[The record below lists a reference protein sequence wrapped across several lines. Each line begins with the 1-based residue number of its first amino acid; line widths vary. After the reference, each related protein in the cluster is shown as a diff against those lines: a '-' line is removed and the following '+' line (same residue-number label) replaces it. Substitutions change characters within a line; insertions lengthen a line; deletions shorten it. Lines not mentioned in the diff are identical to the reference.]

1 MKLDRNINGDGRGK
15 YGLIK
20 TRRLQEIIGPI
31 SNSCNAK
38 NMDEVN
44 AMKVREAIKL
54 LEEEGILDWG
64 TTAKTE
70 FFVVRLK
77 DQFAG
82 AALTGYALAARKV
95 DSEYAR
101 EVANLAQRAGSRN
114 PYCRMPD

>member
-1 MKLDRNINGDGRGK
+1 MGAMKLDRNINGDGRGK

-20 TRRLQEIIGPI
+20 ARRLAEVLSDQDPNQPI
-31 SNSCNAK
+31 YRK
-38 NMDEVN
+38 ERV
-44 AMKVREAIKL
+44 EGAIQL
-54 LEEEGILDWG
+54 LENLGIIDWG

-114 PYCRMPD
+114 PHCKIPD